1 MFLCLKK
8 FKCEQYTIPNHQKIK
23 AHKQAKE
30 APEVRDEGLEGV
42 GQLLLLGG
50 QGRARESDADYRRVG
65 ELRRDNE
72 GIPCKLNKENFCKA
86 QVQVKFGSY
95 QTFVQHFP
103 LKLFSN
109 MLPTQGG
116 CKRD

>member
-1 MFLCLKK
+1 MFLCLEK
-8 FKCEQYTIPNHQKIK
+8 FQCEQYAIPNHQKIK

-65 ELRRDNE
+65 ELRRDYE
-72 GIPCKLNKENFCKA
+72 GIPCKLNKGRIQKIKITKI
-86 QVQVKFGSY
+86 V
-95 QTFVQHFP
+95 
-103 LKLFSN
+103 N
-109 MLPTQGG
+109 MVLSVVGG
-116 CKRD
+116 VAAFH